1 MPKRLANSITYQDHA
16 VDVLAQVAAYVE
28 TGQRFVLAT
37 SVDIKGGSA
46 RGVGA
51 LAVVSD
57 TPATSSPGSSAPR

>member
-1 MPKRLANSITYQDHA
+1 MLKRLDNSITYQDHA

-28 TGQRFVLAT
+28 TEQRFVLIT

-46 RGVGA
+46 RDVGA

-57 TPATSSPGSSAPR
+57 SG